1 MLKRIQE
8 QQIQSLLQDY
18 PAVAILGPRQ
28 CGKSTLAKYV
38 IDQLSGKAVYLDMEN
53 PEDTARL
60 ANPLL
65 FLEANQDKLV
75 CLDEIQL
82 QPDLISVL
90 RSVIDQRARNGQFL
104 LLGSASPELIKHSSE
119 SLAGRVAFVEMQ
131 PFTLP
136 EIEQNNTGSWES
148 IWLRGG
154 FPRSFLADNDAKSLT
169 WRKNFIQTFLER
181 DLSLWGV
188 GTPAETMHRFW
199 RICAHLHGQQVNYSQ
214 LGSSLG
220 VSHTTARS
228 YLDIMRQTYM
238 IHLVGPYYK
247 NLKKRVI
254 KSPKLLL
261 GDTGVL
267 HALLGIQDY
276 NALLGHPVVGFSW
289 EGFVLQNLRAVAQ
302 DWEIFYIRTSNQNE
316 IDFLLEKGNRQIAIE
331 CKISSAPKLSKGF
344 FNLMDALNIESGF
357 LVGPIKQSFP
367 INDRVEAVPLNTL
380 LSKLQK
386 M

>member
-1 MLKRIQE
+1 MVQRTQLP
-8 QQIQSLLQDY
+8 QIQSLLEDY
-18 PAVAILGPRQ
+18 PAVTILGPRQ
-28 CGKSTLAKYV
+28 CGKSTLAKYL
-38 IDQLSGKAVYLDMEN
+38 IQKLPGKTLYLDMES

-60 ANPLL
+60 ANPQL
-65 FLEANQDKLV
+65 FLEANADKLI
-75 CLDEIQL
+75 CLDEVQL
-82 QPDLISVL
+82 KPKLMGVL
-90 RSVIDQRARNGQFL
+90 RSVIDQHERNGQFL
-104 LLGSASPELIKHSSE
+104 LLGSASPELIKQSSE
-119 SLAGRVAFVEMQ
+119 TLAGRVAFVEMQ

-136 EIEQNNTGSWES
+136 EIEQNNVGNWES
-148 IWLRGG
+148 LWLRGG

-188 GTPAETMHRFW
+188 GTPPETMHRFW

-220 VSHTTARS
+220 VSHTTARN

-238 IHLVGPYYK
+238 VHLVEPYYK

-276 NALLGHPVVGFSW
+276 NALLGHPVAGFSW
-289 EGFVLQNLRAVAQ
+289 EGFVLQNLRSVAG
-302 DWEIFYIRTSNQNE
+302 DWEFYYLRTSNQTE
-316 IDFLLEKGNRQIAIE
+316 IDFLLEKGNRKIAIE
-331 CKISSAPKLSKGF
+331 CKLSNAPKLSRGF
-344 FNLMDALNIESGF
+344 FNIMEDLDVTEGF
-357 LVGPIKQSFP
+357 LVAPIKNSFP
-367 INDRVEAVPLNTL
+367 INDRVNAVSLSELLNRFA
-380 LSKLQK
+380 SE
-386 M
+386 